1 MNQLVAGDKA
11 PLFTL
16 QDDQGHNV
24 SLAELAGK
32 KVLVYFYPRALTPGC
47 TTQACGLRD
56 VNAQL
61 SDLNTLV
68 YGISPDP
75 VKKLANFVAKK
86 SLNFPLLSD
95 EDHAVADAFGAWG
108 EKKFMGKTYNGI
120 HRISFLI
127 NEQGLI
133 EKVFD
138 QFKTK
143 DHHQMILDYLQ
154 S

>member
-95 EDHAVADAFGAWG
+95 EDHGVADAFGAWG